1 MRNRVLQVAVIGFL
15 LGIMVVVWGQTLKNS
30 SRYHALAPNGFLV
43 TGRTTAIAATTI
55 YNTGVATPTGDST
68 IRVSLNVTCTVQ
80 TAASTATPSFTWTD
94 TSGTAQS
101 ATLTAAN
108 CATLGSASWIH
119 QTAVVRIRGNTN
131 VQGAVAISGTPTY
144 DASLLV
150 EQIN

>member
-1 MRNRVLQVAVIGFL
+1 MRTRIAILGLVGLMGAVLFA
-15 LGIMVVVWGQTLKNS
+15 QTLKNA

-55 YNTGVATPTGDST
+55 YNTGVVTPAGDST
-68 IRVSLNVTCTVQ
+68 IRVSLNITCTVQ
-80 TAASTATPSFTWTD
+80 TAASTVTPSFTWTD

-101 ATLTAAN
+101 VSLTAAN
-108 CATLGSASWIH
+108 CATLGGASWIER
-119 QTAVVRIRGNTN
+119 TAVVRIRGNTN

-144 DASLLV
+144 DVSLLV